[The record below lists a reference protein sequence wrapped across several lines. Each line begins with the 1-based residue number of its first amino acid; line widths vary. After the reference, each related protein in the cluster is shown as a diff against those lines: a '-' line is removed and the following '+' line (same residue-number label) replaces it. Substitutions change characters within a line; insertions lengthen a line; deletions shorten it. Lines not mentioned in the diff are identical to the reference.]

1 MQKNIYLYIFNST
14 YSPLQLDPGVVDG
27 APDPLKLTGASD
39 NVAAAT
45 RGSHALTSRQKR
57 YIYNFYTYKG
67 TDIRLQIVCITK
79 RE

>member
-45 RGSHALTSRQKR
+45 RGSHALTSKTNNERIKSDKFFSSSLLFF
-57 YIYNFYTYKG
+57 NS
-67 TDIRLQIVCITK
+67 
-79 RE
+79 